1 MPVAMLAGN
10 IQDTVLSGPIIAAL
24 IVAGLAGLISFF
36 SPCCLPLVP
45 AYLGYVSGLAND
57 EPAGA
62 GAPAAGRSVAVQQRR
77 TQSRVLLGTG
87 LFVLGFSAVFTAYG
101 AAFGQLG
108 RQLIL
113 HQDSL
118 LRISGALTILMGL
131 VFMGALHKLPLLHRT
146 YKPSFTPRVGLAG
159 APLLGGMF
167 AVGWTPCIG
176 PTLAAVLTLSTT
188 SATAGRG
195 ALLTFAYS
203 LGLGLPFLVAAASFG
218 RATAAFVWVRR
229 HQGVIARLGGAFLV
243 LIGLAQVTGIWSV
256 AMAQLQGLITGWQT
270 PL

>member
-1 MPVAMLAGN
+1 MPVSMLAGN
-10 IQDTVLSGPIIAAL
+10 IQDTVLSGPILAAL
-24 IVAGLAGLISFF
+24 LVAALAGLISFF

-57 EPAGA
+57 QPARPSDG
-62 GAPAAGRSVAVQQRR
+62 GVGRSVAVQQRTVPSR
-77 TQSRVLLGTG
+77 TLLGAG
-87 LFVLGFSAVFTAYG
+87 LFVLGFSAVFTGYG

-108 RQLIL
+108 RQLTL
-113 HQDSL
+113 HQDTL
-118 LRISGALTILMGL
+118 LRISGAFTILMGL
-131 VFMGALHKLPLLHRT
+131 VLMGALNKIPLLNRT

-203 LGLGLPFLVAAASFG
+203 LGLGLPFLVAAVSYG
-218 RATAAFVWVRR
+218 RATQAFAWVRR
-229 HQGVIARLGGAFLV
+229 HQGLIARLGGIFLV
-243 LIGLAQVTGIWSV
+243 LIGLAQLTGVWSTTL
-256 AMAQLQGLITGWQT
+256 AQLQGLITGWQT

>member
-24 IVAGLAGLISFF
+24 LVAALAGLTSFF
-36 SPCCLPLVP
+36 SPCCLALVP

-57 EPAGA
+57 GPTGASEGEVGRSLAVRQQTVPSRTLLGA
-62 GAPAAGRSVAVQQRR
+62 GF
-77 TQSRVLLGTG
+77 
-87 LFVLGFSAVFTAYG
+87 FVLGFSAVFTGYG

-113 HQDSL
+113 HQDTL
-118 LRISGALTILMGL
+118 LRISGAFTIPMGL
-131 VFMGALHKLPLLHRT
+131 VFMGALNNIPLVRRT

-167 AVGWTPCIG
+167 AVGWTTCIG

-195 ALLTFAYS
+195 ARLAFAYS
-203 LGLGLPFLVAAASFG
+203 LGLGLPFLVAAASYG
-218 RATAAFVWVRR
+218 RATQAFAWVRR
-229 HQGVIARLGGAFLV
+229 HQGVIARLGGVFLV
-243 LIGLAQVTGIWSV
+243 LIGLAQFTGVWSTT
-256 AMAQLQGLITGWQT
+256 MAQLQGLITGWQA

>member
-24 IVAGLAGLISFF
+24 LVAALAGLISFF

-57 EPAGA
+57 GPAENSKG
-62 GAPAAGRSVAVQQRR
+62 GVGRSVAVRQRTAASR
-77 TQSRVLLGTG
+77 TVLGAG
-87 LFVLGFSAVFTAYG
+87 LFVLGFSGVFTAYG
-101 AAFGQLG
+101 AAFGEIG
-108 RQLIL
+108 RQLTL
-113 HQDSL
+113 HQDAL
-118 LRISGALTILMGL
+118 LRISGALTVLMGL
-131 VFMGALHKLPLLHRT
+131 VFMGAMGKIPLLNRT
-146 YKPSFTPRVGLAG
+146 YKPSFAPRVGLAG

-188 SATAGRG
+188 SATASRG

-203 LGLGLPFLVAAASFG
+203 MGLGLPFLVAAASYG
-218 RATAAFVWVRR
+218 RANQTFAWVRH
-229 HQGVIARLGGAFLV
+229 HQGLIARLGGTFLV
-243 LIGLAQVTGIWSV
+243 LVGLAQLSGVWSTG
-256 AMAQLQGLITGWQT
+256 MAQLQGLITGWQT